1 LPAIH
6 SEALLV
12 AGLVWLS
19 AFGIFVLI
27 YGPMLVGC
35 GTECLLSGAKR
46 TFGKLLI
53 AIRDRSRF
61 PLTLPA
67 NVLILF
73 S

>member
-35 GTECLLSGAKR
+35 GTECLLSGVKRTFPQLTSISAFDPKR
-46 TFGKLLI
+46 TFGG
-53 AIRDRSRF
+53 
-61 PLTLPA
+61 
-67 NVLILF
+67 
-73 S
+73 